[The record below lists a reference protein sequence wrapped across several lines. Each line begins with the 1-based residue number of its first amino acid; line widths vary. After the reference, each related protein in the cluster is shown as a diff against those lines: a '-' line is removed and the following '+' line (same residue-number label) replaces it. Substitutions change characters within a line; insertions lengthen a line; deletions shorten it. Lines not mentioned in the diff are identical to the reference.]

1 MMPYRTAVPIIGSCA
16 VADPGEGPEEPPP
29 ASLTLGPN
37 WEPKSR
43 KMCFK
48 TVPPPPLSQG
58 LDESPS
64 PPLSKGLD
72 PPLLC
77 TAMRI
82 YLSFLSNIFSFKRE
96 SVYDRI
102 CLVYLC
108 WRVSDLFF
116 HILSIFPFQFLC
128 FTSFPPLPFIA
139 TLSIYIILWLLHKFS
154 NICKPEE
161 GWYGQPKYCYKKQYT
176 LF

>member
-16 VADPGEGPEEPPP
+16 VADPGEGPEETPPP
-29 ASLTLGPN
+29 PSLTLGPN

-48 TVPPPPLSQG
+48 TAPPPPYLRVWMNPPPRPCLKVSIHHCCVQLWEFTYLFFPIFLVLSAS
-58 LDESPS
+58 LYMIVYVLYIFVDAFLIFSS
-64 PPLSKGLD
+64 ISLVF
-72 PPLLC
+72 
-77 TAMRI
+77 
-82 YLSFLSNIFSFKRE
+82 FLSSFYVVRHFRL
-96 SVYDRI
+96 SLLNNFYCD
-102 CLVYLC
+102 
-108 WRVSDLFF
+108 
-116 HILSIFPFQFLC
+116 ILHL
-128 FTSFPPLPFIA
+128 
-139 TLSIYIILWLLHKFS
+139 